1 MDNDKSILEKIG
13 DAVKDLAKVATDA
26 ANDVMKV
33 DAPAL
38 KADERALAYMPL
50 AAEGLVS
57 DPLMMPPVAVSAGP
71 QEEADGKE
79 GEEQDSE
86 QGGREIRPKDGEE
99 IRKQEASEGWR
110 EAGQQAGR
118 QEDS

>member
-57 DPLMMPPVAVSAGP
+57 DPLMMPPVAVAPARKRKRTAKKAKSKTANKAVGKSGRKTAKKSASKKPAKVG
-71 QEEADGKE
+71 GK
-79 GEEQDSE
+79 
-86 QGGREIRPKDGEE
+86 PANK
-99 IRKQEASEGWR
+99 
-110 EAGQQAGR
+110 QAG